1 MGQPGAIDFWL
12 PLEKKYGDLGR
23 DEKKKIFCTSLHFIS
38 DRNKLP
44 NKKSSR
50 CHVALGRDGNQSKE
64 DMMDWLGICLSLQ
77 HATKDH
83 SLRTVVYI
91 DWLIDFIV
99 LNTTF
104 SNISAISWRQILVVE
119 EAGVPGENHRPW
131 TSNW

>member
-1 MGQPGAIDFWL
+1 
-12 PLEKKYGDLGR
+12 
-23 DEKKKIFCTSLHFIS
+23 
-38 DRNKLP
+38 
-44 NKKSSR
+44 
-50 CHVALGRDGNQSKE
+50 VALGRDGNQSKE